1 MRRSDVYRR
10 FLIWRLKSIGQRQFI
25 LLLSI
30 VIGLGVGLSA
40 VVVKNLVHYLQLL
53 LTEKLAQPYNYL
65 YFAFPVVGILL
76 TVIFIKYINRQPVR
90 DGVPNVLHSI
100 SKKNGIISRHNI
112 YSSIITSSLTVG
124 FGGSVGLEGPTV
136 LTGAAIGA
144 NLGRYFRM
152 EYTQI
157 ILLIGCAC
165 SGAMAAIF
173 KAPIAA
179 IVFSLEVIMLDL
191 TLASLI
197 PLLISSLTAAV
208 TSYLLLGQN
217 VLYPVTVH
225 DPFNMAE
232 IPYFI
237 LLGILAGLV
246 SVYFTR
252 MYAFITSTFEKI
264 GNIYKKLAIGA
275 IILGLIIFLVPSLYG
290 EGYQSI
296 NSCLNGD
303 YSYLFDGTLYEKFKG
318 SAVAVLIVL
327 FFVTALKA
335 FATSVTI
342 ASGGIGGIFAPSLF
356 IGSNLGL
363 IFAKLLSLLNVNIS
377 ESNYALVG
385 MAGLIAGVIH
395 APLTAIFLIAEITGG
410 YELFFPLMIVSTI
423 SFITVRYITPNSIY
437 TIQLAKRGELL
448 THDKDHNVLLL
459 MQIDNLIETDF
470 KTIHPDA
477 SLGDLVEIV
486 KKSHRNIFPVVDE
499 HRNFH
504 GIVKMDH
511 IRQIM
516 FESDKYDTTPV
527 RDLMFIPEYTISLQE
542 SMEEV
547 VRKFQISKRYNIAVL
562 DHDKYIGFLSRAR
575 VFSSYRETLKKISR
589 E

>member
-1 MRRSDVYRR
+1 
-10 FLIWRLKSIGQRQFI
+10 
-25 LLLSI
+25 
-30 VIGLGVGLSA
+30 
-40 VVVKNLVHYLQLL
+40 
-53 LTEKLAQPYNYL
+53 L
-65 YFAFPVVGILL
+65 Y
-76 TVIFIKYINRQPVR
+76 
-90 DGVPNVLHSI
+90 SI

-136 LTGAAIGA
+136 LTGAAIGS
-144 NLGRYFRM
+144 NIGRYFRM

-173 KAPIAA
+173 KAPVAA

-197 PLLISSLTAAV
+197 PLLISSLTAAL
-208 TSYLLLGQN
+208 TSYLFLGQN

-225 DPFNMAE
+225 DPFKIGE

-252 MYAFITSTFEKI
+252 MYTYITDAFEKI
-264 GNIYKKLAIGA
+264 NNTYKKLAIGA
-275 IILGLIIFLVPSLYG
+275 IILGLIIFLIPSLYG

-296 NSCLNGD
+296 NSCLNGN
-303 YSYLFDGTLYEKFKG
+303 YSYLFSGTLYEKFGG
-318 SAVAVLIVL
+318 SAVAGLIIL
-327 FFVTALKA
+327 FFVIALKA
-335 FATSVTI
+335 VATSVTF

-363 IFAKLLSLLNVNIS
+363 IFAKLLHLFNVNIS

-385 MAGLIAGVIH
+385 MAGLIAGLIH

-410 YELFFPLMIVSTI
+410 YQLFFPLMIVATI

-470 KTIHPDA
+470 YTVHPDA

-499 HRNFH
+499 HQIFH
-504 GIVKMDH
+504 GIVKMDD

-516 FESDKYDTTPV
+516 FESDKYDKTLV
-527 RDLMFIPEYTISLQE
+527 RELMFMPEYTISLHE

-547 VRKFQISKRYNIAVL
+547 VRKFQISKRYNIVIL
-562 DHDKYIGFLSRAR
+562 DHDKYLGFVSRAR
-575 VFSSYRETLKKISR
+575 VFSSYREMLKKISR

>member
-1 MRRSDVYRR
+1 MRRSEVYRR
-10 FLIWRLKSIGQRQFI
+10 FLIWRLKSLGQRQFI
-25 LLLSI
+25 ILLSF
-30 VIGLGVGLSA
+30 VIGLGVGLAA
-40 VVVKNLVHYLQLL
+40 VILKNLVHYIQLL
-53 LTEKLAQPYNYL
+53 LTVKLAQPYHYL
-65 YFAFPVVGILL
+65 YFAFPMVGILL
-76 TVIFIKYINRQPVR
+76 TILFIKYINREPVR
-90 DGVPNVLHSI
+90 HGIPNVLYSI
-100 SKKNGIISRHNI
+100 SKKNGQISRHNI
-112 YSSIITSSLTVG
+112 YSSIISSSLTVG

-136 LTGAAIGA
+136 LTGAAIGS
-144 NLGRYFRM
+144 NIGRYFRM

-173 KAPIAA
+173 KAPVAA
-179 IVFSLEVIMLDL
+179 IVFSLEIIMLDL

-197 PLLISSLTAAV
+197 PLLISSLTAAL

-217 VLYPVTVH
+217 VLYPVSVY
-225 DPFNMAE
+225 DPFKMSE

-237 LLGILAGLV
+237 LLGILAGFV

-252 MYAFITSTFEKI
+252 IYTYITGSFEKI
-264 GNIYKKLAIGA
+264 KNAYKKLAIGA
-275 IILGLIIFLVPSLYG
+275 IILGLTIFLIPSLYG

-303 YSYLFDGTLYEKFKG
+303 YSYLFSGTLYEKFEG
-318 SAVAVLIVL
+318 SAIAGLIIL
-327 FFVTALKA
+327 FFVIAFKA
-335 FATSVTI
+335 VAASVTF

-356 IGSNLGL
+356 IGSSLGL
-363 IFAKLLSLLNVNIS
+363 FFAKLMHLLNADIS

-385 MAGLIAGVIH
+385 MAGLIAGLLH

-410 YELFFPLMIVSTI
+410 YQLFFPLMIVSTI

-459 MQIDNLIETDF
+459 MQVDNLIETDF
-470 KTIHPDA
+470 NTVHPDA

-499 HRNFH
+499 HLYFH
-504 GIVKMDH
+504 GIVKMDD

-516 FESDKYDTTPV
+516 FDSEKYNAKLV
-527 RDLMFIPEYTISLQE
+527 RDLMFMPEYTVSLHE

-547 VRKFQISKRYNIAVL
+547 VRKFQISKRYNITVL
-562 DHDKYIGFLSRAR
+562 DHGKYMGFLSRAR
-575 VFSSYRETLKKISR
+575 VFSSYRETLKRISR